1 MNLHPPPPSDRDY
14 YTDSDAD
21 ANDAESPPTLSPYA
35 LEALKQFLHEQN
47 HLTTT
52 TTGSSETDDDVV
64 VSLVKED
71 WRMSQF
77 WYSPETA
84 GIVAKEVLYL
94 LDSVESGRGSVA
106 CVSCPTLFAYLKNLD
121 PHVSARLLEYDKR
134 FEQYGDDFTYY
145 DYNQPAELP
154 QELQHTFQVVV
165 ADPPYLSG
173 ECLEKVSQTIDFLAN
188 RKKTYVLLLTG
199 EVQSGKA
206 AKLLGLRPCG
216 FRPEHSSKLGN
227 EFRLFTNYDP
237 ENRLGGWE

>member
-1 MNLHPPPPSDRDY
+1 
-14 YTDSDAD
+14 
-21 ANDAESPPTLSPYA
+21 
-35 LEALKQFLHEQN
+35 
-47 HLTTT
+47 
-52 TTGSSETDDDVV
+52 
-64 VSLVKED
+64 
-71 WRMSQF
+71 MSQF

-145 DYNQPAELP
+145 DYNQSAELP
-154 QELQHTFQVVV
+154 QELQHAFQVVV

-173 ECLEKVSQTIDFLAN
+173 ECLEKVAQTIDFLAN
-188 RKKTYVLLLTG
+188 LEKAYVLLLTG
-199 EVQSGKA
+199 EVQSEKA